1 MNRTKIIVAG
11 IFVAVVALL
20 IAGSVRLTRS
30 YAAAQEAR
38 RLRDSAFGNLKQ
50 LYDAKPFP
58 SMENAERMQQDVQ
71 ALLQMRDALTNA
83 VSTRDVPRPSLS
95 PSRFIQELQTTLRE
109 RLQAQAP
116 IVEGVRVVPDNFAFG
131 FERYV
136 AAGAPMPL
144 EKNVPRLA
152 QQLVMIENL
161 VSEVYAA
168 QIGTLRSVKRD
179 EFDAGEAEDAGGE
192 TESRVSSRRNARRE
206 AAGSDPGR
214 LSGSSLYSA
223 QRFTLEVTGRQAAIG
238 DLLNRLAAMKMFVV
252 VTDVELRKSGDDLR
266 TPAEAPAASATPV
279 AEAVVVEDL
288 VSKLWPSKRL
298 VSGLDIDPPISARIE
313 LEVISFKKEGV

>member
-11 IFVAVVALL
+11 IFVGVVALL

-50 LYDAKPFP
+50 LYEAKPFP

-83 VSTRDVPRPSLS
+83 VSARDVARPALS

-136 AAGAPMPL
+136 AAGAPMPQ

-168 QIGTLRSVKRD
+168 QIGALRSVMRD
-179 EFDAGEAEDAGGE
+179 EFDAGEAEEAGGE
-192 TESRVSSRRNARRE
+192 TESRVSRRNSRRE
-206 AAGSDPGR
+206 AAGSDAGR
-214 LSGSSLYSA
+214 LSSSSLYSA

-266 TPAEAPAASATPV
+266 APGAAAAASAVPV
-279 AEAVVVEDL
+279 AEAVVVEEL

>member
-11 IFVAVVALL
+11 IFIVVVALL

-38 RLRDSAFGNLKQ
+38 QLRDDAFGSLKK
-50 LYDAKPFP
+50 LYEARPFP

-83 VSTRDVPRPSLS
+83 VSARDVASPALS

-136 AAGAPMPL
+136 AAGAPMPQ
-144 EKNVPRLA
+144 ERDVPRLA
-152 QQLVMIENL
+152 QQLLMIERL

-168 QIGTLRSVKRD
+168 QIGSLRSVKRE
-179 EFDAGEAEDAGGE
+179 EFDAGAAADAGGE
-192 TESRVSSRRNARRE
+192 TESRVSSRRSQRRE
-206 AAGSDPGR
+206 AAGAEAGR
-214 LSGSSLYSA
+214 MPRSSLYSA

-238 DLLNRLAAMKMFVV
+238 DLLNRLAAMEMFVV

-266 TPAEAPAASATPV
+266 APAAAPAASAVAGAEVVV
-279 AEAVVVEDL
+279 AEAP
-288 VSKLWPSKRL
+288 VSTLWPSKRL
-298 VSGLDIDPPISARIE
+298 VSGVDIDPPISARIE
-313 LEVISFKKEGV
+313 LDVISFKKEGV

>member
-11 IFVAVVALL
+11 IFVVVVALL

-38 RLRDSAFGNLKQ
+38 QLRDSAFGNLKQ
-50 LYDAKPFP
+50 LYEAKPFP

-83 VSTRDVPRPSLS
+83 VSARDVARPSLS

-136 AAGAPMPL
+136 AAGAPMPQ

-192 TESRVSSRRNARRE
+192 TESRVSRRNSRRE
-206 AAGSDPGR
+206 AASSDAGR
-214 LSGSSLYSA
+214 LSSSSLYSA

-252 VTDVELRKSGDDLR
+252 VTDVEFRKSGDDLR
-266 TPAEAPAASATPV
+266 APAAAPAASAVPV
-279 AEAVVVEDL
+279 AEAVVVEEL